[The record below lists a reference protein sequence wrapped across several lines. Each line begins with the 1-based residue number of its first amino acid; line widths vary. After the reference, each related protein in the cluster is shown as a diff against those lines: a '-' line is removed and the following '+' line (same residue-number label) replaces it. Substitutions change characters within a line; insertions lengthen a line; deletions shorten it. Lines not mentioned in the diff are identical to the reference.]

1 MAKPVWWNISAK
13 IAEMMERRADKLA
26 AKAVQETRAIAEE
39 EAKRAAKKAKLDARH
54 FAAAERMVTSDPAMR
69 GLNTAQKADEVK
81 KLKEIIDRRA
91 AKSFWNQTV
100 TFARAVDVRKNFQYA
115 KEARAR
121 GDSLA
126 IQARFF
132 GVAAASAIAQAF
144 VTGVTVLG
152 IAKYGSKLVVDPVLK
167 YQQDSRMEQTAT
179 DLTTL
184 VDGRVR
190 TDNNNDLNSL
200 QSAYGRDY
208 KVEPLPIDYKAQ
220 KKDEIVTVSRY
231 AGIKVKKDG
240 LNELEIRR
248 GMDVSEVKASE
259 YQKNPNAAVPV
270 GSQMRMH
277 LRLPKGAMDRT
288 GTMDPKLS
296 KIMFDMV
303 GKTTGLTVNEQFKA
317 NILKACRVPNGD
329 SNLTLQGFDGRVSC
343 QFRQTAQQ
351 DVLTVEIS
359 KQNAFLLKD
368 KKLEDTTNIPKATA
382 KNEAIKKPIGSKD
395 GPSLSGPFKFN

>member
-1 MAKPVWWNISAK
+1 
-13 IAEMMERRADKLA
+13 
-26 AKAVQETRAIAEE
+26 
-39 EAKRAAKKAKLDARH
+39 
-54 FAAAERMVTSDPAMR
+54 
-69 GLNTAQKADEVK
+69 
-81 KLKEIIDRRA
+81 
-91 AKSFWNQTV
+91 
-100 TFARAVDVRKNFQYA
+100 
-115 KEARAR
+115 
-121 GDSLA
+121 
-126 IQARFF
+126 
-132 GVAAASAIAQAF
+132 
-144 VTGVTVLG
+144 
-152 IAKYGSKLVVDPVLK
+152 
-167 YQQDSRMEQTAT
+167 MEQTAT